1 MMRSRAGLLA
11 AVVFAGAFVS
21 PAQRDDRGRPVIL
34 MVHGRGM
41 AGRDTA
47 ALRELWRDGLAA
59 GAKSLSK
66 QPVLADRD
74 VRLVWY
80 ADVLEPSS
88 LDRCSYAS
96 SDPRARRDA
105 TGDPDLKTFVSMVG
119 NVLGMLTT
127 LVADNESAS
136 ELRSLSGDASF
147 LGDSHKRCAAEQRL
161 ADAIDRAVREG
172 RPVIIVAH
180 SLGSLVAYDYLS
192 ARRDSGLVQRVVSIG
207 SPLGSSALRHLLLG
221 GDSTE
226 SFDLPPSVK
235 SWINVRSAADPFAV
249 PLSIA
254 RDVVTSTAADEP
266 DTHEMTGYLR
276 NPATASAIIGGW
288 CAAFVG
294 QAPSGCTNY
303 GLKN

>member
-1 MMRSRAGLLA
+1 MLPSRAALLA
-11 AVVFAGAFVS
+11 ALVFGVAFTA
-21 PAQRDDRGRPVIL
+21 PQRDDRGRPVIL

-41 AGRDTA
+41 VGRDTA
-47 ALRELWRDGLAA
+47 ALRALWLDGLNA
-59 GAKSLSK
+59 GAKTLST
-66 QPVLADRD
+66 QPLIADRD

-88 LDRCSYAS
+88 AERCSYSS

-105 TGDPDLKTFVSMVG
+105 AGDPELKSFVSLVS
-119 NVLGMLTT
+119 NVLGALTT
-127 LVADNESAS
+127 FIADKEPAS
-136 ELRSLSGDASF
+136 ELRSLSGDAAF
-147 LGDSHKRCAAEQRL
+147 LSDSHTRCAAERRL
-161 ADAIDRAVREG
+161 ADAIDRATREG

-180 SLGSLVAYDYLS
+180 SMGSLVAYDYLS
-192 ARRDSGLVQRVVSIG
+192 SRGDSGVVQRVISVG
-207 SPLGSSALRHLLLG
+207 SPLGSSELRHLLIG

-226 SFDLPPSVK
+226 SFALPASVK
-235 SWINVRSAADPFAV
+235 SWINVRSAADPFAM

-254 RDVVTSTAADEP
+254 RDVITSTPPDEP

-294 QAPSGCTNY
+294 RAPGPCD
-303 GLKN
+303 GVR